1 MPILYNRDLLIFDE
15 LQITKLRM
23 PQLIKLE
30 RLLWTW
36 MDKTGG
42 AANIAKLLNII
53 HREVEWRAMETDWH

>member
-1 MPILYNRDLLIFDE
+1 MPILHDRDLLVFDE
-15 LQITKLRM
+15 LRVTKLRM
-23 PQLIKLE
+23 NELIRLE

-53 HREVEWRAMETDWH
+53 HREVEWRAMDRNW

>member
-1 MPILYNRDLLIFDE
+1 MPIVLDRNLLNYDE
-15 LQITKLRM
+15 VKVTKLRM
-23 PQLIKLE
+23 QELIKLE

-53 HREVEWRAMETDWH
+53 HREVEWRFQEKDWS

>member
-1 MPILYNRDLLIFDE
+1 MPILHDRDLLVFDE
-15 LQITKLRM
+15 LRITKLRM
-23 PQLIKLE
+23 NELIRLE

-53 HREVEWRAMETDWH
+53 HREVEWRAMDRNW